1 MRRPRDAG
9 EPGRAVARGARRAGR
24 AYRLGPPLHG
34 ALAEA
39 VLVHGLAIGL
49 AGVVEA
55 DYLPLELVGEMPRVP
70 GVPQMRPSR
79 PSHPSRNCPHQCSQ
93 SRLKYIVEHEW
104 GKRRYLDMS
113 KLEEMDEL
121 KGKTES

>member
-24 AYRLGPPLHG
+24 VYRLDPPLYG
-34 ALAEA
+34 ALAEVA
-39 VLVHGLAIGL
+39 LVHGLAPGL
-49 AGVVEA
+49 AGVVEV
-55 DYLPLELVGEMPRVP
+55 DYLPLEIVGEMPRVP

-79 PSHPSRNCPHQCSQ
+79 LLRPSRNRPHQCCQ

-121 KGKTES
+121 KGKTEG